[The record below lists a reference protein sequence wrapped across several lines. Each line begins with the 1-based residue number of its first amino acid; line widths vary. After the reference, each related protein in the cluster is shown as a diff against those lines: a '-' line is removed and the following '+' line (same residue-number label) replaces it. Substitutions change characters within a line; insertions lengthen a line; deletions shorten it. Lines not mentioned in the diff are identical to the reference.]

1 MSAAPL
7 RLWAW
12 LRARPRALCAVLC
25 VCCLGGGAA
34 GGAWI
39 FPRSKI
45 VDKTHE
51 TIVTHTEWKAYR
63 VEVKG
68 ETVYKDRVVTHF
80 VFGQNGAVTEE
91 TQEEDKTA
99 DATTTTT
106 STSESGK
113 AAEHL
118 DLQTSHTST
127 PTADRFLA
135 SVGLGVRPL
144 QSASLE
150 ALVELD
156 ARIAGPFHGGAWLTL
171 PLATPQQ
178 FTVGLKLGVSFGN

>member
-1 MSAAPL
+1 VNGTAL
-7 RLWAW
+7 LAW
-12 LRARPRALCAVLC
+12 LRSHPRTLCALLC

-51 TIVTHTEWKAYR
+51 TIVTHTEWSAYR

-80 VFGQNGAVTEE
+80 IFGQTGAVTEE
-91 TQEEDKTA
+91 TVEEDKTS

-118 DLQTSHTST
+118 DLTTSHTST

-135 SVGLGVRPL
+135 SVGLGVQPL
-144 QSASLE
+144 QGAAIS

-156 ARIAGPFHGGAWLTL
+156 ARIIGPFHGGAALTV
-171 PLATPQQ
+171 PLAQPQN
-178 FTVGLKLGVSFGN
+178 FTVYLKAGVSFGQ